1 MRRAALSALALAR
14 LAASQS
20 TVRVLFPQHPAQ
32 SDLVLPSPL
41 AASLRGS
48 NPTATTLV
56 FACDQKN
63 TTCDWDPDGWTVT
76 AGPTRI
82 NWVLAGSIHY
92 DYTLVSSIVYT
103 GQLSYGGDEQGQ
115 LPITLTD
122 SAVAHDVTIT
132 TGDATGGHHEE
143 LCGSESGA
151 MRHDDLVGRRRRL
164 WIGEVF
170 FAADCPPSYAEV
182 STEKLESV
190 SAACRNR
197 QLRIPAYTER
207 YLTIEVQWTTPSHS
221 RLSRSQSNEPIDVWS
236 LRTAREPNISRTAA
250 LDIDQLEAAMRES
263 EGDVEQRFLCPGNQ
277 PAWFYPQIEIADG
290 STAQYGTVQ

>member
-20 TVRVLFPQHPAQ
+20 TIRVLFPQDPAQ

-63 TTCDWDPDGWTVT
+63 TTSCDWDPDGWTVT

-82 NWVLAGSIHY
+82 NWVLAGSIYY
-92 DYTLVSSIVYT
+92 DYTLVSSTVYT

-115 LPITLTD
+115 LPVTLTD

-132 TGDATGGHHEE
+132 TGDATGFVTIQTSPPIPGTSSS
-143 LCGSESGA
+143 LAVSTGGMSQNVASTNSGGSENDSSSNNS
-151 MRHDDLVGRRRRL
+151 LVPS
-164 WIGEVF
+164 EYSVSNNH
-170 FAADCPPSYAEV
+170 ADCY
-182 STEKLESV
+182 K
-190 SAACRNR
+190 
-197 QLRIPAYTER
+197 Q
-207 YLTIEVQWTTPSHS
+207 H
-221 RLSRSQSNEPIDVWS
+221 
-236 LRTAREPNISRTAA
+236 
-250 LDIDQLEAAMRES
+250 
-263 EGDVEQRFLCPGNQ
+263 
-277 PAWFYPQIEIADG
+277 
-290 STAQYGTVQ
+290 